1 MDNKPSQSILSPEHI
16 RSRLALVVILLLF
29 VTSGFLLAY
38 LLHDMDWELI
48 HQTEPGIFALILG
61 LTVLGTLIYALLVY
75 LLMRSSGHSTT
86 LWQAYL
92 VLTSSLSAN
101 YITPVK
107 VGIPLRIYLYSY
119 FMDIPAAMGTALVTV
134 EALVGMLTPAFIAI
148 AGTVLLFP
156 SLGLT
161 APVVLVALLLAG
173 LLFILRVKI
182 GRLQSHLERLP
193 FSRFTTRV
201 IRFIERV
208 QSGLRYISPMTVL
221 MVVGL
226 DLLMLWIQAL
236 RLWLVL
242 GIFGPAPTP
251 LSLLAVLTISVTA
264 GNLSLIPMG
273 LGVRDASFTLLL
285 AQLGVPHEIALSAAV
300 IQRLFSPG
308 WPLLL
313 GLISTNVLGVS
324 EVIKRPADIPGIIQ
338 GETRDDQAT

>member
-1 MDNKPSQSILSPEHI
+1 MKMKTVNFSLFSLKGHSRSAIARAIALILFI
-16 RSRLALVVILLLF
+16 G
-29 VTSGFLLAY
+29 SGLLLAY
-38 LLHDMDWELI
+38 LLCDIDWAI
-48 HQTEPGIFALILG
+48 VRQTSPGVATLILA
-61 LTVLGTLIYALLVY
+61 LTMLGTLVYTLLIYLLV
-75 LLMRSSGHSTT
+75 RGSGYVTT
-86 LWQAYL
+86 LWKAYL

-119 FMDIPAAMGTALVTV
+119 FIDIPAAIGTALVTV
-134 EALVGMLTPAFIAI
+134 ETLVGMLTPAFIAI
-148 AGTVLLFP
+148 ASTALLFP

-161 APVVLVALLLAG
+161 VPVVLVMLLLAI

-182 GRLQSHLERLP
+182 GRLQAHLEHLP
-193 FSRFTTRV
+193 FSSFTTRV
-201 IRFIERV
+201 IHFIERV
-208 QSGLRYISPMTVL
+208 QSGLRYLSPVTVL

-226 DLLMLWIQAL
+226 DLLMIWIQAL

-242 GIFGPAPTP
+242 SIFGPAPAP

-313 GLISTNVLGVS
+313 GIISANILGIS
-324 EVIKRPADIPGIIQ
+324 EITKRPDSIAATKE
-338 GETRDDQAT
+338 ETFDD